1 MRRIGLP
8 PLLVAAVVVVG
19 GGAGGCRTSV
29 FTDDELAMLRTFAI
43 RGVPVPADTSNAV
56 SDDAAASVLGKKL
69 FFEPRFSGPLGP
81 ENDGA
86 TNGSL
91 GAAGDTGRISCAS
104 CHDLQRGGAD
114 QRSSPAQTSLGGG
127 YTLRNA
133 PSIINAAYSPLWQFW
148 DGRRDS
154 LWSQALAPMENA
166 NEANGNRL
174 AIAALMADKYRPDY
188 EASFGPMPDLSAL
201 PRSGKPGEA
210 AFDSLGSDR
219 RDDVNRIFA
228 NVGKAIAAYERLLT
242 SNAFAPSP
250 FEQFL
255 QTGDETALS
264 PAAIRGARLFIG
276 RAGCIECHA
285 GPTLSDN
292 AFHNIGAPQAGAH
305 VPVEDLGRFSGVS
318 LLLADTTFT
327 RFGAF
332 SETPPPADELVVA
345 PDEKQVGRFKTP
357 SLRNVAKTAP
367 YMHDGTYADLWNVVD
382 HYNFAGA
389 TENYAGER
397 DVTLSPLLLSDAE
410 LGDLVEFLGALS
422 DGDPEAAPDFPEG
435 LVAAPTLPP

>member
-1 MRRIGLP
+1 MRRIGLS
-8 PLLVAAVVVVG
+8 LVLVAGAVS
-19 GGAGGCRTSV
+19 GAGGCRSGV
-29 FTDDELAMLRTFAI
+29 FTEDELVMLRTLAI
-43 RGVPVPADTSNAV
+43 GGVPVPADTSSAV
-56 SDDAAASVLGKKL
+56 SDDGAAAVLGKKL
-69 FFEPRFSGPLGP
+69 FFEPRFSGALGP
-81 ENDGA
+81 ANDGA
-86 TNGSL
+86 TDGSL
-91 GAAGDTGRISCAS
+91 GVAGDAGRISCAS

-114 QRSSPAQTSLGGG
+114 HRSSPAQTSLGGG

-154 LWSQALAPMENA
+154 LWSQALSPMENA

-174 AIAALMADKYRPDY
+174 AIAALIADKYRADY
-188 EASFGPMPDLSAL
+188 EAVFGPMPDLSAL

-210 AFDSLGSDR
+210 AFDGLGDDR
-219 RDDVNRIFA
+219 RVDVNRIFA
-228 NVGKAIAAYERLLT
+228 NVGKAIAAYERRLT
-242 SNAFAPSP
+242 SNAFAPSAL
-250 FEQFL
+250 EQFL

-276 RAGCIECHA
+276 RAGCVECHG

-292 AFHNIGAPQAGAH
+292 SFHNIGVPQKGVH
-305 VPVEDLGRFSGVS
+305 VPVEDLGRFSGVGQ
-318 LLLADTTFT
+318 LLADETFT

-332 SETPPPADELVVA
+332 SETPAPDDELVLA
-345 PDEKQVGRFKTP
+345 PDGGQVGRFKTP

-367 YMHDGTYADLWNVVD
+367 YMHDGAYGDLWSVVT

-389 TENYAGER
+389 TEDYAGER
-397 DVTLSPLLLSDAE
+397 DVALSPLLLSDAE

-422 DGDPEAAPDFPEG
+422 DGDPEQSPDFPEG